1 MNNKEVIISIQ
12 GKQSFDDAGEE
23 TVELV
28 TSGTYSG
35 TENGYTLSYLE
46 SELTGLEGTTT
57 TFQIERGRVTLLRM
71 GPVSSQMIFEEG
83 KKHFSLYETVYGAM
97 TIGVSA
103 SRVKTE
109 LSDLGGDIE
118 IDYAI
123 EIDHAVAGE
132 NIFKINVREVGANG
146 KNRILS

>member
-1 MNNKEVIISIQ
+1 MNKEVIISIQ
-12 GKQSFDDAGEE
+12 GKQSFDNAGEE

-35 TENGYTLSYLE
+35 TENGYTLSYRE

-71 GPVSSQMIFEEG
+71 GPVNSQMIFEEG

-103 SRVKTE
+103 SKVKAE